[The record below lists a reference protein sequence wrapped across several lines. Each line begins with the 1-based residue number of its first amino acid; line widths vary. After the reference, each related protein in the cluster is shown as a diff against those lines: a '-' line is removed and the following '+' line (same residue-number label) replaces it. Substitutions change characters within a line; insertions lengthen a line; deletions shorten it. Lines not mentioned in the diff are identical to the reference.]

1 LRLWFYLADVFCRDG
16 MDAIADS
23 AIVMSQN
30 GRKCAQIAH
39 ETLQLE
45 MPAFPIIPDER
56 TYAPS
61 EPLD

>member
-1 LRLWFYLADVFCRDG
+1 